1 MSYIC
6 LILSGAALLI
16 NGLGLLG
23 RIPAA
28 RGKASPSAFIGW
40 AALIAGLYVAALVI
54 SKTGRSQ
61 TPSNQGS
68 GSTRVAGPVS
78 A

>member
-6 LILSGAALLI
+6 LILSGMAGGMLLAGI
-16 NGLGLLG
+16 T
-23 RIPAA
+23 AV
-28 RGKASPSAFIGW
+28 
-40 AALIAGLYVAALVI
+40 LIAGLFAAALVI

-61 TPSNQGS
+61 TPANQGPVPA
-68 GSTRVAGPVS
+68 RLAEPVS

>member
-6 LILSGAALLI
+6 LILSGAW
-16 NGLGLLG
+16 
-23 RIPAA
+23 PA
-28 RGKASPSAFIGW
+28 GW
-40 AALIAGLYVAALVI
+40 LPAGITAVLIAGLFAASLVI

-61 TPSNQGS
+61 TPANQGPVPA
-68 GSTRVAGPVS
+68 RLAEPVS